1 MSFLVMT
8 HLEFPSSHIK
18 PLLYSFD
25 SVSELSLAQL
35 KEYQK
40 QPPASYD
47 NVLYIHIFLSY
58 EKYS

>member
-1 MSFLVMT
+1 MSFLIIT
-8 HLEFPSSHIK
+8 LLEFSSFHIK

-40 QPPASYD
+40 QAP
-47 NVLYIHIFLSY
+47 IT
-58 EKYS
+58 